1 MGARLQLNS
10 STQWSA
16 PSSHRARPVVRS
28 RMLGLGVL
36 IGSLLF
42 LGYLWAGYR
51 LGWRWTGL
59 SGDVTLWDWL
69 KVLALPAA
77 LGVAPLLLQHRR
89 RLTRQHRTMLVAV
102 LLGFAAL
109 VTAGYLMP
117 LPWTGFTGNT
127 LWDWLELVLLPFAI
141 ATTSLWADPDRL
153 RRPQLQAG
161 GALVG
166 LFAVLVAAGYLVPWD
181 WTGFRGNTVW
191 DWIQLLLV
199 PVLVPTVVLP
209 MLQDRM
215 ADRFGSPEPP
225 AASEPF
231 RPAAGQPE

>member
-1 MGARLQLNS
+1 LFA
-10 STQWSA
+10 
-16 PSSHRARPVVRS
+16 
-28 RMLGLGVL
+28 LGVL
-36 IGSLLF
+36 IGSVLF

-59 SGDVTLWDWL
+59 SGEVTLWDWL

-89 RLTRQHRTMLVAV
+89 RLSRRHRAVLMGV

-109 VTAGYLMP
+109 VTAGYLLP

-127 LWDWLELVLLPFAI
+127 LWDWLELVLLPLVI
-141 ATTSLWADPDRL
+141 GTTSLWAAPDRL
-153 RRPQLQAG
+153 RRPHLLAG
-161 GALVG
+161 CALIG
-166 LFAVLVAAGYLVPWD
+166 LFAVLVAAGYLVPWN

-209 MLQDRM
+209 MLQGRI
-215 ADRFGSPEPP
+215 AERFGTPEPP
-225 AASEPF
+225 AAPGPV
-231 RPAAGQPE
+231 RPAGDQRD